1 MRRLLEKGTGVHLV
15 DKVIVVDCGAVCHMA
30 RYAYERLTTKEGL
43 PTGILF
49 GFFSLIYAMS
59 FSNECARFAFC
70 WDSKNSK
77 RKELYPEYKAN
88 RVKSEELIECYKQFD
103 HIRKVV
109 LPSLGF
115 ANNFIQDGYEA
126 DDLIASIC
134 KNNEGKKYI
143 ASLDH
148 DLYQL
153 LDKDT
158 CLVKPS
164 SSEVKLT
171 IGRFKE
177 LYNIE
182 PEDWAMVKAMA
193 GCSTDNVKGI
203 PKVGEIRAVKH
214 LTGKFQS
221 VCTGREAE
229 KIIHRNLPLVK
240 LPMKGTK
247 KIILQEEEHLD
258 FEKFQQMC
266 EKYQFKKFLYHMDSW
281 EVFFAGEAPQRRLKN
296 YWQSPKLKSKM
307 PTLGLV

>member
-1 MRRLLEKGTGVHLV
+1 M
-15 DKVIVVDCGAVCHMA
+15 DKVILADCGSVCHTA
-30 RYAYERLTTKEGL
+30 ANAYRKLTN
-43 PTGILF
+43 GILF
-49 GFFSLIYAMS
+49 GFFSLLFAMS
-59 FSNECARFAFC
+59 FSNNCARFAFC
-70 WDSKNSK
+70 WDSRNSK

-88 RVKSEELIECYKQFD
+88 RVKSEEQIENYKQFD
-103 HIRKVV
+103 YIRKEV

-115 ANNFIQDGYEA
+115 ANSFIQDGYEA

-134 KNNEGKKYI
+134 KNNEGKKCI

-153 LDKDT
+153 LDEDT
-158 CLVKPS
+158 CLVKPN
-164 SSEVKLT
+164 SSEV
-171 IGRFKE
+171 RFTRSRFRE
-177 LYNIE
+177 LYDLE

-203 PKVGEIRAVKH
+203 PKVGEIKAIKH
-214 LTGKFQS
+214 LTGHFQS

-229 KIIHRNLPLVK
+229 KIIHRNLRLVK

-281 EVFFAGEAPQRRLKN
+281 ELFFAGEAPQRRLKN
-296 YWQSPKLKSKM
+296 YWRSPKHKSNM